1 MQDLTDLVFGTYP
14 SWSHLVVRVVLG
26 IVFFAHGA
34 QKTFGWFGGHG
45 LSATLGGFR
54 QMHIPPAATA
64 LAAFIECF
72 GGLALI
78 VGLLVRPVAAGL
90 ILVMLVAIVK
100 VHARHGFFLN
110 FAMVPGKGHGY
121 EFNLVLIAMALSI
134 LLGGA
139 GALSIDRLI
148 APFGGLD

>member
-1 MQDLTDLVFGTYP
+1 MQDVLFFVFGTYA
-14 SWSHLVVRVVLG
+14 SWSHLIVRIGLG

-45 LSATLGGFR
+45 LSATIGGFR
-54 QMHIPPAATA
+54 QMNIPPAATA

-78 VGLLVRPVAAGL
+78 VGLLARPAAVGL
-90 ILVMLVAIVK
+90 ILIMLVAVAK
-100 VHARHGFFLN
+100 VHGRNGFFLN
-110 FAMVPGKGHGY
+110 FAMTPGKGHGY
-121 EFNLVLIAMALSI
+121 EFNLALIAMALSI
-134 LLGGA
+134 LIGGA

-148 APFGGLD
+148 APFGD